1 MDILQVALELTLK
14 AIDKGLINIESYRPE
29 SNISNAETIA
39 EYYNAILNKINDGLA
54 E

>member
-1 MDILQVALELTLK
+1 MDTIEVALELTLK

-29 SNISNAETIA
+29 SNIENAEAIA
-39 EYYNAILNKINDGLA
+39 EYYNAIFNKINDGLA